1 MKIDR
6 TQYALHMPWALSA
19 FCLVVALC
27 GWYSWASYERSIWL
41 GGGSDVGLVCGMAAA
56 TIILFEM
63 LLWPRK
69 ALRRMRLGATRH
81 WMSAHI
87 WFGLACVPLAVV
99 HSGFHWGGGLAAAL
113 LILLLLTVLSGL
125 HGLLMQNLL
134 PSWMLH
140 NLPAET
146 IYSQINH
153 VSRQSVEDAEQMMIQ
168 AFGPLEADE
177 RSLASVPA
185 MEVDAL
191 QAVVVGATQQ
201 TGRFIGRVLRTTNL
215 EPHRGDK
222 RLVWE
227 LFCELRPYLLLGRQG
242 VDAETEAK
250 GMNKRFERLRQQC
263 HVDTIPLLEVL
274 ENLHEQRR
282 QFDLQSRAHAWLHGW
297 LPLHVGLS
305 VGLAALLLIHILV
318 ALRYR

>member
-1 MKIDR
+1 MA
-6 TQYALHMPWALSA
+6 ALL
-19 FCLVVALC
+19 LVVTLC
-27 GWYSWASYERSIWL
+27 GWYGWASHQRSAWL
-41 GGGSDVGLVCGMAAA
+41 GGGSGVGLMCGIAAA
-56 TIILFEM
+56 ALIVFEM

-87 WFGLACVPLAVV
+87 WFGIACVPLAVA
-99 HSGFHWGGGLAAAL
+99 HSGWHWGGGLAAAL

-125 HGLLMQNLL
+125 HGLLVQNIL
-134 PSWMLH
+134 PDWMLH

-146 IYSQINH
+146 IYSQIDH
-153 VSRQSVEDAEQMMIQ
+153 VSQQSVDDAEQMLIHT
-168 AFGPLEADE
+168 FGPFEENGRSVVKSATLEFDTQ
-177 RSLASVPA
+177 
-185 MEVDAL
+185 

-201 TGRFIGRVLRTTNL
+201 AGRFTGRVLRTANL
-215 EPHRGDK
+215 EPHPADK

-227 LFCELRPYLLLGRQG
+227 MFHELRPYLLAGRQ
-242 VDAETEAK
+242 VKDAAQEVKRVSRRFEQLRRQCHAET
-250 GMNKRFERLRQQC
+250 L
-263 HVDTIPLLEVL
+263 PLLGVL

-282 QFDLQSRAHAWLHGW
+282 QFDLQTSAHGWLHGW

-305 VGLAALLLIHILV
+305 VALTILLFVHILV